1 MDVIDDYIQRLDQAW
16 ERCRY
21 DQTALQSL
29 LDEVPVDGRQAAAIR
44 VELCAADLEWRWRCT
59 RDAELRQRSTAGH
72 ADEPRPTEIKMRAL
86 AETATHTDSMSTQ
99 LAALPQRPSAKD
111 YSHLLGQVW
120 ELDSWRSQ
128 LQLAEWK
135 ARSALGDQ
143 PDLIEFAGLSSQ
155 ADWNELL
162 LEALEEIA
170 WFRVTLDD
178 MLTAPVSRRMPP
190 EFVMGRQFRDE
201 APPPTW
207 LADERKLVVAPRTD
221 TNISR
226 QQIQVQRTQVY
237 QLKITNLSSK
247 VPIRIED
254 NVLPAHASVQLEMPV
269 RIAFAGLKV
278 TMDAVAR

>member
-1 MDVIDDYIQRLDQAW
+1 
-16 ERCRY
+16 
-21 DQTALQSL
+21 LQSL
-29 LDEVPVDGRQAAAIR
+29 LDEVPEDGRQSAAIR

-59 RDAELRQRSTAGH
+59 RDAELLERTSTGQVEAPQPTAIKKRPLAKTA
-72 ADEPRPTEIKMRAL
+72 AD
-86 AETATHTDSMSTQ
+86 TDGMSTQ
-99 LAALPQRPSAKD
+99 LVTLPQRPSAKD
-111 YSHLLGQVW
+111 YAFLLGHVW
-120 ELDSWRSQ
+120 ELEAWRAQ

-143 PDLIEFAGLSSQ
+143 PDLIEFTGLSSQ

-170 WFRVTLDD
+170 WLRVTLDD
-178 MLTAPVSRRMPP
+178 MLTPTVCRRMPP

-207 LADERKLVVAPRTD
+207 LADERKLVVAARTD

-226 QQIQVQRTQVY
+226 QQILVQRTQVF
-237 QLKITNLSSK
+237 QLNITNLSSK
-247 VPIRIED
+247 VPIRID
-254 NVLPAHASVQLEMPV
+254 DKVLPAHASVQLEMPV

-278 TMDAVAR
+278 IMDAVTR